1 MTKTKQDLIA
11 IVAEKTD
18 ITKAEATK
26 VVEEVINAITAS
38 LADGDDV
45 QIAGF
50 GKFAV
55 RNRAERTGKNPR
67 TGEKIVIPATK
78 TPAFV
83 AGKALKEA
91 IK

>member
-1 MTKTKQDLIA
+1 MTKQDLIA
-11 IVAEKTD
+11 VVAEKTD

-26 VVEEVINAITAS
+26 VVEEVINAITES
-38 LADGDDV
+38 LAKGDDV

-55 RNRAERTGKNPR
+55 RDRAERTGKNPR